1 MKFTEKA
8 LSGIVNQKMA
18 YVLCICF
25 RHTIEAHFL
34 YFKKEYGLL
43 KEAIQHG
50 DGIAIVAVNLT
61 VSYE

>member
-1 MKFTEKA
+1 MEW
-8 LSGIVNQKMA
+8 LIEKMA
-18 YVLCICF
+18 YVFCICF

-61 VSYE
+61 VSYDFKLER